1 MPNLFS
7 LPHLLIILL
16 VVVLIFG
23 ATKLPALAKGI
34 GQSIRIFKN
43 EVSSSKNENEASGS
57 DSASHTPDTKA

>member
-43 EVSSSKNENEASGS
+43 EVSSSKNENEASHS